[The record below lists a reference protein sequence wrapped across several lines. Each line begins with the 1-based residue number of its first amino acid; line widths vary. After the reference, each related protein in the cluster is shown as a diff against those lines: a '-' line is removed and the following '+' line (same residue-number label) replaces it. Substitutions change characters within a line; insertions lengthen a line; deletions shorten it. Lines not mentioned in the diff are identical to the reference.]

1 MPRKGMSPPSEPC
14 LGIAAAL
21 GTQAVAPGA
30 GPRPKRSWE
39 ASEGLLR
46 LTSLA
51 GLHESQGCP
60 PPPCCLLE
68 QAGIRGGQ
76 GHAIAPLWECAFG
89 RRLRLRGD
97 RAPAHLPNLSLPG
110 DNPGCPRGAEASLGF
125 LTSHPQ
131 LPEGPRPTPVASRV
145 AVSPASSLRQAH
157 ALRAGPCGDSSAGC
171 GRAEPR
177 AGRQRPWE
185 GRARQGA
192 QWGGPHGGG
201 GHRLRAPWRSAAVL
215 TVSSCRPPSAVS
227 PSGKRLCGVPVELGF
242 TPSIS
247 R

>member
-1 MPRKGMSPPSEPC
+1 MARDSPALGVAVKGSAPLEGACVCGVTAGPAHPPS
-14 LGIAAAL
+14 
-21 GTQAVAPGA
+21 
-30 GPRPKRSWE
+30 
-39 ASEGLLR
+39 
-46 LTSLA
+46 
-51 GLHESQGCP
+51 
-60 PPPCCLLE
+60 
-68 QAGIRGGQ
+68 
-76 GHAIAPLWECAFG
+76 
-89 RRLRLRGD
+89 
-97 RAPAHLPNLSLPG
+97 LSLPG
-110 DNPGCPRGAEASLGF
+110 DNPGRPRGAEASLGF

-157 ALRAGPCGDSSAGC
+157 AVRAGPCGDSSAGC